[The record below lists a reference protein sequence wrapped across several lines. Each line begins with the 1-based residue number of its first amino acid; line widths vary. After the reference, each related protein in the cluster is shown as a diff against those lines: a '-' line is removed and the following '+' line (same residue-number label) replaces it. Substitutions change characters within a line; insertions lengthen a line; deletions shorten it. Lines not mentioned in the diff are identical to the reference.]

1 MERIYT
7 GKEYVQ
13 ILYGIFQ
20 NNDTYY
26 AWGGWGAYAGYS
38 GNKNRYNVSN
48 APDDCF
54 LFDCSGFAYK
64 AIPWGWNGS
73 RTKNGGA
80 SYKKEGFE
88 ALETKNILALCSDV
102 SEDFSE
108 IQIGEL
114 VYLPGHVGIYIGS
127 GEVIECTSAWENGVM
142 ITACDNLGGS
152 RVKYRRVW
160 AKHGKLPFIKYEV
173 EDNSSDDPGD
183 NSSEDPEEVKKDMLC
198 EIEYG
203 INRLERAKEHFGEAM
218 TCLTCAMDEIENAI
232 TAFNDLEKTIG
243 NFFGGLKGVDK

>member
-1 MERIYT
+1 MKQIYT
-7 GKEYVQ
+7 GQEYAQ
-13 ILYGIFQ
+13 ILYDIFQ

-26 AWGGWGAYAGYS
+26 AWGAWGAYAGYS
-38 GNKNRYNVSN
+38 GNKDRYKVSA

-88 ALETKNILALCSDV
+88 ALETNNILALCSDV
-102 SEDFSE
+102 SEDFE
-108 IQIGEL
+108 DIQIGEL

-142 ITACDNLGGS
+142 ITACDNVGGS
-152 RVKYRRVW
+152 PIKYHRSW
-160 AKHGKLPFIKYEV
+160 TKHGKLPFIKYEAK
-173 EDNSSDDPGD
+173 DNSSSDDLK
-183 NSSEDPEEVKKDMLC
+183 ETEKDMIL
-198 EIEYG
+198 EIDTG
-203 INRLERAKEHFGEAM
+203 ISYLEAARDNFGEAQE
-218 TCLTCAMDEIENAI
+218 CLTVAMDHITQAI
-232 TAFNDLEKTIG
+232 IAFNNLDEMIEK
-243 NFFGGLKGVDK
+243 FFGGLKK